1 MRSATIERETR
12 ETQITLRL
20 ELDGSGLGRR
30 KTGVGFLDHMLD
42 LFAFHAGFDL
52 DVQCQGD
59 TWVDGHH
66 TVEDVGIALGQA
78 LDRCLGSRAG
88 IARYGSVLLPMDE
101 ALAQIALDV
110 SGRALLVW
118 DADLPA
124 ARVGDFDTE
133 LAREFFQALTRTLG
147 LTLHVRLLS
156 GYNTHHMLE
165 AIFKGAGRALGQAVA
180 VSAKDPL
187 GIPSTKGSI
196 GEGGL

>member
-1 MRSATIERETR
+1 MRSATIARETR
-12 ETQITLRL
+12 ETQIILKL
-20 ELDGSGLGRR
+20 DLDGGGLGRR

-78 LDRCLGSRAG
+78 LDRCLGNRAG
-88 IARYGSVLLPMDE
+88 ITRYGSALLPMDE
-101 ALAQIALDV
+101 ALAQIALDI
-110 SGRALLVW
+110 SGRAFLAW
-118 DADLPA
+118 EAEFPADK
-124 ARVGDFDTE
+124 VGDFDTE

-165 AIFKGAGRALGQAVA
+165 AVFKGVGRALGQAAA
-180 VSAKDPL
+180 VSAEDPARV
-187 GIPSTKGSI
+187 PSTKGSI
-196 GEGGL
+196 GEGSL